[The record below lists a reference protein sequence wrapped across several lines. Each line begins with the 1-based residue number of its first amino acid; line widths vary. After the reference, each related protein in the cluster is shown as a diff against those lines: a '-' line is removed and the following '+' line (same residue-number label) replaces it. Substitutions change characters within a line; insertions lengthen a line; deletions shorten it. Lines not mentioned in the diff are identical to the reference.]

1 MVKLQDKEKQ
11 LLNTYFQKYSQR
23 SKSATKRS
31 WFSWNCMQ
39 GVTSS
44 FFFVI
49 GTFRGIFLI
58 IWVLPSWDSI
68 GVWRYILAL
77 EAASSGWYLCGGM
90 TAKVS
95 RTTVTAIMSIC
106 SIRFD

>member
-1 MVKLQDKEKQ
+1 
-11 LLNTYFQKYSQR
+11 
-23 SKSATKRS
+23 
-31 WFSWNCMQ
+31 
-39 GVTSS
+39 
-44 FFFVI
+44 
-49 GTFRGIFLI
+49 
-58 IWVLPSWDSI
+58 
-68 GVWRYILAL
+68 L